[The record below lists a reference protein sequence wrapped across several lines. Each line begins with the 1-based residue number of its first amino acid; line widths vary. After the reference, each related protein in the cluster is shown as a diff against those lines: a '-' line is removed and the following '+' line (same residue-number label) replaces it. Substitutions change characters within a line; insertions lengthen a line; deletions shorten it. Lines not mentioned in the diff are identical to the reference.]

1 MKQVSIN
8 AIEKAIEKIDNL
20 DDDGLER
27 IAETYALAQDVLL
40 GYVMSAAEE
49 YQNEEL
55 EGLIIYYFCIINE
68 AYNQESIRC
77 GRVTE
82 EMIEEFEEP
91 FFEVL
96 DDYFEKEDEDLLFD
110 FTEQS
115 ELIRFMMM
123 EVSTPDE
130 DGTTL
135 SDDTATQLFIVTSA
149 LSTLLSRS
157 IQE

>member
-1 MKQVSIN
+1 MN

-49 YQNEEL
+49 YQNDEL

-68 AYNQESIRC
+68 AFNQETIRC
-77 GRVTE
+77 ARVTE

-96 DDYFEKEDEDLLFD
+96 DEYFEKEDEDLLFD

-135 SDDTATQLFIVTSA
+135 NDDTATQLFIVTSA
-149 LSTLLSRS
+149 MSTLLSRS
-157 IQE
+157 IQQ

>member
-8 AIEKAIEKIDNL
+8 AIEKAIDKIDNL

-77 GRVTE
+77 GRVSE